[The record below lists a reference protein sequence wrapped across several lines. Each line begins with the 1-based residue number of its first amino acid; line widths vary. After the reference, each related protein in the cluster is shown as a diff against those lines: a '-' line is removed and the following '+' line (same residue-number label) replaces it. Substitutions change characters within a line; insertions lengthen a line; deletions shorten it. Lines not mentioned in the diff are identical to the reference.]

1 MRSRR
6 PLPLTARPWRALA
19 YLLVRLPLPAA
30 GALAVLLPVVAGGWI
45 GAVLALP
52 LLLAYVL
59 VAVAAAPAERRAVAL
74 LGIAPV
80 ADPHREPDAPG
91 AVALLRLRV
100 REATTW
106 REVANA
112 LLAATLAPLDGLLL
126 LTWTFGS
133 LGLLAAPL
141 LIAADPVAMGPWTI
155 DDAPEAW
162 LGCAAGA
169 ALLLGGAYVVTAVA
183 AAHAARVRALL
194 GPRGDELREQVTEL
208 ARSRLRLIDAFD
220 VERRRIE
227 RDLHDGAQQQL
238 VALAMTLDLARIEL
252 EESGGE
258 AARLVERAH
267 AQATRTIAELRD
279 LIHAIHPPILAER
292 GLGAAVRALAD
303 RAALP
308 VRAAVGVERRLP
320 EGVETAAY
328 FVVSETLANAV
339 KHSGAAAVEVTVS
352 GGGET
357 LVVEVRDDGRGGAD
371 AARGSGLAGLGDRVA
386 AVGGRLTLKSPPG
399 GPTVVRAV
407 IPCPPDAMLGR

>member
-1 MRSRR
+1 MRPRR

-30 GALAVLLPVVAGGWI
+30 GALAVLLPIVVGGWI
-45 GAVLALP
+45 GVAVALP
-52 LLLAYVL
+52 LLVAYVL

-74 LGIAPV
+74 LGDV
-80 ADPHREPDAPG
+80 AVRDPHREPDGPG
-91 AVALLRLRV
+91 TIALLRLRV

-112 LLAATLAPLDGLLL
+112 LLAAVLAPLDGLVL
-126 LTWTFGS
+126 LTLTLGS

-141 LIAADPVAMGPWTI
+141 LIAADPVAMGPWEI
-155 DDAPEAW
+155 DSAGEAW
-162 LGCAAGA
+162 FGCAVGL
-169 ALLLGGAYVVTAVA
+169 ALLLGGAYIVTALA

-194 GPRGDELREQVTEL
+194 GPRGDELRDQVTEL
-208 ARSRLRLIDAFD
+208 ARSRVRLIDAFD

-252 EESGGE
+252 EGSGGE

-308 VRAAVGVERRLP
+308 VRTAVEVDRRLP

-339 KHSGAAAVEVTVS
+339 KHSGAAAVDVTVRLADA
-352 GGGET
+352 T
-357 LVVEVRDDGRGGAD
+357 LAVEVRDDGRGGAD

-386 AVGGRLTLKSPPG
+386 AVGGRLTLSSPPG
-399 GPTVVRAV
+399 GPTVVRAE
-407 IPCPPDAMLGR
+407 ISCPPGGMLRR